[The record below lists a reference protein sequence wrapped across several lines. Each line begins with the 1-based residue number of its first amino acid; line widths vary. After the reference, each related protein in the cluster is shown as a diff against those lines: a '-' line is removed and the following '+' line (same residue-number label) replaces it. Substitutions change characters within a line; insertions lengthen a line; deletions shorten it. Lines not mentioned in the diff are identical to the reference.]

1 MSILAIPNFINSRQ
15 GIEVN
20 GFKVDTQEYSP
31 ETLLFGAYS
40 STLIIIPY
48 YGLAQYTLIRLLV
61 ENKSKQ
67 LKYDINREYIQVT
80 YKTFKRTFT
89 SFEGKFLQDFEN
101 IEQYKI
107 LSSID

>member
-48 YGLAQYTLIRLLV
+48 YGLAQ
-61 ENKSKQ
+61 
-67 LKYDINREYIQVT
+67 
-80 YKTFKRTFT
+80 
-89 SFEGKFLQDFEN
+89 
-101 IEQYKI
+101 
-107 LSSID
+107 